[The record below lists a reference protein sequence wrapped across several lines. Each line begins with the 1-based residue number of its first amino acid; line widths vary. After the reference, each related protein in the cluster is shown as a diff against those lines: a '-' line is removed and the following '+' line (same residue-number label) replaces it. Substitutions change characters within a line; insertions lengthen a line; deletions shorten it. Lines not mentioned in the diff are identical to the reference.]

1 MEEIKKV
8 TDDIVSDKTQE
19 QEVVENIR
27 EDKKSKK
34 EKETKEKQIVEN
46 DKTLFERELKLIKEK
61 AIEDTLGNFFETDE
75 ETVKKIIEVYNKN
88 LVRCARSGKNKENE
102 ALTYL
107 EELYNEQKLEKETLE
122 KFKEFEH
129 YRRIIKKKPFNTKRM
144 VNLILNK
151 FKVTTEEHLRATL
164 DLVMGKNWL
173 APEVE
178 MLPFKKFVAKKE
190 VKFVKSE
197 W

>member
-19 QEVVENIR
+19 QEVMENIG
-27 EDKKSKK
+27 ENKKSKK
-34 EKETKEKQIVEN
+34 EKETKEEQTVED

-107 EELYNEQKLEKETLE
+107 ESLYEENKLEKDTLD
-122 KFKEFEH
+122 KFKEFEK

-178 MLPFKKFVAKKE
+178 MLPFKNFVSKKE
-190 VKFVKSE
+190 VKFIKSE

>member
-8 TDDIVSDKTQE
+8 ADDIVSDKTQE
-19 QEVVENIR
+19 QEVMENIG
-27 EDKKSKK
+27 ENKKSKK
-34 EKETKEKQIVEN
+34 EKETKEEQTVED

-75 ETVKKIIEVYNKN
+75 KTVKKIIEVYNKN

-107 EELYNEQKLEKETLE
+107 ESLYEENKLEKDTLD
-122 KFKEFEH
+122 KFKEFEK

-190 VKFVKSE
+190 VKFVNSE

>member
-19 QEVVENIR
+19 QEVIENIG

-34 EKETKEKQIVEN
+34 VKKIKEEQTTEN
-46 DKTLFERELKLIKEK
+46 DRTLFERELKLIKEK
-61 AIEDTLGNFFETDE
+61 AIEDTLGNFFETNE

-88 LVRCARSGKNKENE
+88 LVRCARSGKHKENE

-107 EELYNEQKLEKETLE
+107 ESLYEKNQLEKDTLD

-129 YRRIIKKKPFNTKRM
+129 YRRIIKKKPFDTKRM

-151 FKVTTEEHLRATL
+151 FKVTTEEHLRETL
-164 DLVMGKNWL
+164 ELCMNKGWLV
-173 APEVE
+173 PEVE

>member
-1 MEEIKKV
+1 MEEIKKI

-19 QEVVENIR
+19 QEVMENIG

-34 EKETKEKQIVEN
+34 EKETKEEETVED

-107 EELYNEQKLEKETLE
+107 ESLYEENKLEKDTLD
-122 KFKEFEH
+122 KFKEFEK

-190 VKFVKSE
+190 VKFVNSE

>member
-8 TDDIVSDKTQE
+8 ADDIVSDKTQE
-19 QEVVENIR
+19 QEVMENIG
-27 EDKKSKK
+27 ENKKSKK
-34 EKETKEKQIVEN
+34 EKETKEEQTVED

-75 ETVKKIIEVYNKN
+75 KTVKKIIEVYNKS

-107 EELYNEQKLEKETLE
+107 ESLYEENKLEKDTLD
-122 KFKEFEH
+122 KFKEFEK

-190 VKFVKSE
+190 VKFVNSE

>member
-1 MEEIKKV
+1 MDKIIDDLDKVEKKKEEKTPSETPNETGKTYFERDLSLIKK
-8 TDDIVSDKTQE
+8 
-19 QEVVENIR
+19 
-27 EDKKSKK
+27 
-34 EKETKEKQIVEN
+34 
-46 DKTLFERELKLIKEK
+46 K
-61 AIEDTLGNFFETDE
+61 AIEKTLDNFFETDE
-75 ETVKKIIEVYNKN
+75 ETIKKIIEVYTEN
-88 LVRCARSGKNKENE
+88 LIKCARNGRNKENE
-102 ALTYL
+102 ALNYL
-107 EELYNEQKLEKETLE
+107 EELYNEQKLEKETLD
-122 KFKEFEH
+122 KFKEFEE

-178 MLPFKKFVAKKE
+178 MLPFKKFVVKKE

>member
-1 MEEIKKV
+1 MDKIIDDLDKVEEKKEEKIPSERGKTYFERDLSLIKK
-8 TDDIVSDKTQE
+8 
-19 QEVVENIR
+19 
-27 EDKKSKK
+27 
-34 EKETKEKQIVEN
+34 
-46 DKTLFERELKLIKEK
+46 K
-61 AIEDTLGNFFETDE
+61 AIEKTLNNFFETDE
-75 ETVKKIIEVYNKN
+75 ETVKKIIEVYTEN
-88 LVRCARSGKNKENE
+88 LIKGARNGKNKENE
-102 ALTYL
+102 ALNYL
-107 EELYNEQKLEKETLE
+107 EELYNEQKLEKETLD
-122 KFKEFEH
+122 KFKEFEE

-178 MLPFKKFVAKKE
+178 MLPFKNFVSKKE
-190 VKFVKSE
+190 VKFIKSE

>member
-19 QEVVENIR
+19 QEVMENIG
-27 EDKKSKK
+27 ENKKSKK
-34 EKETKEKQIVEN
+34 EKETKEEQTVED

-75 ETVKKIIEVYNKN
+75 ETVKKIIEVYNQN
-88 LVRCARSGKNKENE
+88 LVRCARSGKHKENE

-107 EELYNEQKLEKETLE
+107 ESLYEENKLEKDTLD
-122 KFKEFEH
+122 KFKEFEK

-190 VKFVKSE
+190 VKFVNSK

>member
-19 QEVVENIR
+19 QEVMENIG
-27 EDKKSKK
+27 ENKKSKK
-34 EKETKEKQIVEN
+34 EKETKEEQTVED
-46 DKTLFERELKLIKEK
+46 DKTLFERDLKLIKKK
-61 AIEDTLGNFFETDE
+61 AIEKTLDNFFEIDE
-75 ETVKKIIEVYNKN
+75 ETVKKIIEVYTDN
-88 LVRCARSGKNKENE
+88 LIKCARNGRNKENE

-107 EELYNEQKLEKETLE
+107 ESLYEENKLEKDTLD
-122 KFKEFEH
+122 KFKEFEK

-190 VKFVKSE
+190 VKFVNSE

>member
-8 TDDIVSDKTQE
+8 TDEIVSDKTQE
-19 QEVVENIR
+19 QEVMENIG

-34 EKETKEKQIVEN
+34 EKGIKEEQTVED

-107 EELYNEQKLEKETLE
+107 ESLYEENKLEKDTLD
-122 KFKEFEH
+122 KFKEFEK

-190 VKFVKSE
+190 VKFVNSE

>member
-8 TDDIVSDKTQE
+8 TDDIISDKTQE
-19 QEVVENIR
+19 QEVMENIG
-27 EDKKSKK
+27 ENKKSKK
-34 EKETKEKQIVEN
+34 EKETKEEQTVED

-88 LVRCARSGKNKENE
+88 LVRCARSGKHKENE

-107 EELYNEQKLEKETLE
+107 ESLYEENKLEKDTLD
-122 KFKEFEH
+122 KFKEFEK

-190 VKFVKSE
+190 VKFIKSE

>member
-8 TDDIVSDKTQE
+8 TDDIISDKTQE
-19 QEVVENIR
+19 QEVMENIG
-27 EDKKSKK
+27 ENKKSKK
-34 EKETKEKQIVEN
+34 EEQTVED

-88 LVRCARSGKNKENE
+88 LVRCARSGKHKENE

-107 EELYNEQKLEKETLE
+107 ESLYEENKLEKDTLD
-122 KFKEFEH
+122 KFKEFEK

>member
-8 TDDIVSDKTQE
+8 TDDIISDKTQE
-19 QEVVENIR
+19 QEVMENIG
-27 EDKKSKK
+27 ENKKSKK
-34 EKETKEKQIVEN
+34 EKETKEEQTVED

-88 LVRCARSGKNKENE
+88 LVRCARSGKHKENE

-107 EELYNEQKLEKETLE
+107 ESLYEENKLEKDTLD
-122 KFKEFEH
+122 KFKEFEK

-190 VKFVKSE
+190 VKFVNSE

>member
-19 QEVVENIR
+19 QEVMENIG

-34 EKETKEKQIVEN
+34 EKETKEEQTVED
-46 DKTLFERELKLIKEK
+46 DKTLFERDLKLIKKK
-61 AIEDTLGNFFETDE
+61 AIEKTLDNFFEIDE
-75 ETVKKIIEVYNKN
+75 ETVKKIIEVYTEN
-88 LVRCARSGKNKENE
+88 LIKCARNGRNKENE
-102 ALTYL
+102 ALNYL
-107 EELYNEQKLEKETLE
+107 EELYNEQKLEKDTLD
-122 KFKEFEH
+122 KFKEFEK

-190 VKFVKSE
+190 VKFVNSE

>member
-1 MEEIKKV
+1 MDKIIDDLDKVEKKKEEKTPSETPNETGKTYFERDLSLIKK
-8 TDDIVSDKTQE
+8 
-19 QEVVENIR
+19 
-27 EDKKSKK
+27 
-34 EKETKEKQIVEN
+34 
-46 DKTLFERELKLIKEK
+46 K
-61 AIEDTLGNFFETDE
+61 AIEKTLNNFFETDE
-75 ETVKKIIEVYNKN
+75 ETIKKIIEVYTEN
-88 LVRCARSGKNKENE
+88 LIKCARNGRNKENE
-102 ALTYL
+102 ALNYL
-107 EELYNEQKLEKETLE
+107 EELYNEQKLEKETLD
-122 KFKEFEH
+122 KFKEFEE

-164 DLVMGKNWL
+164 DLVMWKNWL

-178 MLPFKKFVAKKE
+178 MLPFKKFVVKKE

>member
-1 MEEIKKV
+1 MEEIKKI

-19 QEVVENIR
+19 QEVMKNIG

-34 EKETKEKQIVEN
+34 EKEEQIVEN
-46 DKTLFERELKLIKEK
+46 DKTLFERELKLIKKK
-61 AIEDTLGNFFETDE
+61 AIEKTLDNFFEIDE
-75 ETVKKIIEVYNKN
+75 ETVKKIIEVYTEN
-88 LVRCARSGKNKENE
+88 LIKCARNGRNKENE
-102 ALTYL
+102 ALNYL
-107 EELYNEQKLEKETLE
+107 ESLYKENKLEKDTLD
-122 KFKEFEH
+122 KFKEFEK

-164 DLVMGKNWL
+164 DLVIGKNWL

-190 VKFVKSE
+190 VKFVNSE

>member
-1 MEEIKKV
+1 MEEIKKI

-19 QEVVENIR
+19 QEVMENIR

-34 EKETKEKQIVEN
+34 EKETKEEQTVED

-88 LVRCARSGKNKENE
+88 LIRCARSGKNKENE

-107 EELYNEQKLEKETLE
+107 ESLYKENKLEKDTLE
-122 KFKEFEH
+122 KFKEFEK

>member
-19 QEVVENIR
+19 QEVMENIE

-34 EKETKEKQIVEN
+34 EKETKEEQTVED

-107 EELYNEQKLEKETLE
+107 ESLYKENKLEKDTLD
-122 KFKEFEH
+122 KFKEFEK

-190 VKFVKSE
+190 VKFVNSE

>member
-19 QEVVENIR
+19 QEVMENIE

-34 EKETKEKQIVEN
+34 EKETKEEQTVED

-107 EELYNEQKLEKETLE
+107 ESLYKENKLEKDTWD
-122 KFKEFEH
+122 KFKEFEK

-190 VKFVKSE
+190 VKFVNSE

>member
-8 TDDIVSDKTQE
+8 TDDIISDKTQE
-19 QEVVENIR
+19 QEVMENIG
-27 EDKKSKK
+27 ENKKSKK
-34 EKETKEKQIVEN
+34 EKETKEEQTVEN

-88 LVRCARSGKNKENE
+88 LVRCARSGKHKENE

-107 EELYNEQKLEKETLE
+107 ESLYEENKLEKDTLD
-122 KFKEFEH
+122 KFKEFEK

>member
-19 QEVVENIR
+19 QEVMENIG

-34 EKETKEKQIVEN
+34 ETKEEETVEN

-107 EELYNEQKLEKETLE
+107 ESLYKKNQLEKDTLD

-129 YRRIIKKKPFNTKRM
+129 YRRIIKKKPFDTKRM

-151 FKVTTEEHLRATL
+151 FKVTTEEHLRETL
-164 DLVMGKNWL
+164 ELCMNKGWL

>member
-1 MEEIKKV
+1 MGKIIDNLDKVEEKKEEKTPNETGRTYFERDLSLIKK
-8 TDDIVSDKTQE
+8 
-19 QEVVENIR
+19 
-27 EDKKSKK
+27 
-34 EKETKEKQIVEN
+34 
-46 DKTLFERELKLIKEK
+46 K
-61 AIEDTLGNFFETDE
+61 AIEKTLDNFFEIDE
-75 ETVKKIIEVYNKN
+75 ETVKKIIEVYTEN
-88 LVRCARSGKNKENE
+88 LIKCARNGRNKENE
-102 ALTYL
+102 ALNYL
-107 EELYNEQKLEKETLE
+107 EELYKEQKLEKETLD
-122 KFKEFEH
+122 KFKEFEE

-178 MLPFKKFVAKKE
+178 MLPFKKFVVKKE

>member
-1 MEEIKKV
+1 MEEIKKI

-19 QEVVENIR
+19 QEVMENIG

-34 EKETKEKQIVEN
+34 EKEIKEEQTFED

-61 AIEDTLGNFFETDE
+61 AIKDTLGNFFETNE

-88 LVRCARSGKNKENE
+88 LVRCARSGKYKENE
-102 ALTYL
+102 ALIYL
-107 EELYNEQKLEKETLE
+107 ESLYKENQLEKDTLD

-129 YRRIIKKKPFNTKRM
+129 YRRIIKKKPFDTKRM

-151 FKVTTEEHLRATL
+151 FKVTTEEHLRETL
-164 DLVMGKNWL
+164 ELCMNKGWL
-173 APEVE
+173 APEVN

-190 VKFVKSE
+190 VKFIKSE

>member
-19 QEVVENIR
+19 QEVIENIG

-34 EKETKEKQIVEN
+34 VKKIKEEQTTEN
-46 DKTLFERELKLIKEK
+46 DRTLFERELKLIKEK
-61 AIEDTLGNFFETDE
+61 AIEDTLGNFFETNE

-88 LVRCARSGKNKENE
+88 LVRCARSGKHKENE

-107 EELYNEQKLEKETLE
+107 ESLYEENKLEKDTLD
-122 KFKEFEH
+122 KFKEFEK

-164 DLVMGKNWL
+164 DLVMSKNWL

>member
-1 MEEIKKV
+1 MEEIKKI
-8 TDDIVSDKTQE
+8 TDDVVSDKTQE
-19 QEVVENIR
+19 QEVMENIG
-27 EDKKSKK
+27 ENKKSKK
-34 EKETKEKQIVEN
+34 EKETKEEQTVED

-61 AIEDTLGNFFETDE
+61 AIEDTLGIFFETDE
-75 ETVKKIIEVYNKN
+75 KTVKKIIEVYNKN
-88 LVRCARSGKNKENE
+88 LIRCARSGKNKENE

-107 EELYNEQKLEKETLE
+107 ESLYEENKLEKDTLD
-122 KFKEFEH
+122 KFKEFEK

-190 VKFVKSE
+190 VKFVNSE

>member
-1 MEEIKKV
+1 MDKIIDNLDKVEE
-8 TDDIVSDKTQE
+8 
-19 QEVVENIR
+19 
-27 EDKKSKK
+27 KK
-34 EKETKEKQIVEN
+34 EKKTPSETGR
-46 DKTLFERELKLIKEK
+46 TYFERDLSLIKKK
-61 AIEDTLGNFFETDE
+61 AIEKTLNNFFETDE
-75 ETVKKIIEVYNKN
+75 ETVKKIIEVYTEN
-88 LVRCARSGKNKENE
+88 LIKCARNGKNKENE
-102 ALTYL
+102 ALNYL
-107 EELYNEQKLEKETLE
+107 EELYNEQKLEKETLD
-122 KFKEFEH
+122 KFKEFEE

-178 MLPFKKFVAKKE
+178 MLPFKKFVVKKE

>member
-19 QEVVENIR
+19 QEVMENIG

-34 EKETKEKQIVEN
+34 ETKEEETVED